1 MKPLFD
7 MLGSS
12 MGQAALGQ
20 IAQRAGL
27 SPAQAQMAMQ
37 VLVPAI
43 TGGMRNQAQANPDA
57 LTATLAKARQAAA
70 SPGQAASDAGVQH
83 GNEVLGTVFGSKDVS
98 RTVAQHAS
106 TQTGIDAS
114 KLKAL
119 LPMAAALAAGTAA
132 KHAAPSAAAG
142 RPASDRSGGLIG
154 MLDADGDGNP
164 LDDILGM
171 AGKSGFR

>member
-1 MKPLFD
+1 MQQLFD
-7 MLGSS
+7 MLGSP

-20 IAQRAGL
+20 MAERVGL
-27 SPAQAQMAMQ
+27 SPAQAQMAMK

-43 TGGMRNQAQANPDA
+43 AGGMKKQAQTNPSGLDA
-57 LTATLAKARQAAA
+57 AL
-70 SPGQAASDAGVQH
+70 GHAGVRRAGNTPEVAATEEGVRH

-98 RTVAQHAS
+98 RTVANHAS
-106 TQTGIDAS
+106 AQTGIDAG
-114 KLKAL
+114 KLKSL

-132 KHAAPSAAAG
+132 KHGASATGAG
-142 RPASDRSGGLIG
+142 SRPGGLAG

-171 AGKSGFR
+171 AGRAGLR